1 MSSLLNSAAVGR
13 QSGENAGEILSA
25 YIATNPSMELNHTRE
40 AALETKPKGT
50 AVGDQF
56 EP

>member
-40 AALETKPKGT
+40 ASLETKPKGT

>member
-1 MSSLLNSAAVGR
+1 MSSLLNSSAVGR
-13 QSGENAGEILSA
+13 RSGEDAVEILNA
-25 YIATNPSMELNHTRE
+25 YIATGPSMELNHTRDVS
-40 AALETKPKGT
+40 LETKPKGT